1 MESILYI
8 FLPCK
13 KVYPIGVTYLA
24 DFIHRRKPEVRQ
36 RILDLSLFSE
46 SQRSQA
52 IRDAALEFK
61 PDLVCFSWR
70 DIQIFSPHE
79 GDASLEHAFNF
90 YFAGNPIKRVAAS
103 FAGLKQL
110 YRYYSHIRANLSYPW
125 LVRKE
130 FPKTQIMIGGGA
142 FTAFADQLIE
152 KLPEGTIGILGEG
165 EDAILKVVNGESLEN
180 ERYII
185 REGKQ
190 TRKGNQGS
198 PALLD
203 ALTVDLPYLTSIF
216 PQHAAYMDESIG
228 VQTKRGCPYDCAF
241 CLYPYIEGKRVRYR
255 PPEMV
260 VKDISQHYHQ
270 WGARRFWFTDAQFI
284 TGKEAYPQC
293 TEILERIVSEKL
305 EIEWSGYIRT
315 SLITPELAKLMVRSG
330 VGDLE
335 VAITSGSQEVLNN
348 LHMGFKLERLYDGC
362 RYLAEAGF
370 KGKVILNY
378 SLNSPK
384 ETEESL
390 LQSVESYKK
399 VASILG
405 EERVFPLMFFLGI
418 QPNTDLEH
426 RLLEEG
432 YLSAGYNPLMLT
444 PTSIRKLLY
453 NPAPL
458 NKLIA
463 KACLAAWE
471 RKEGSRDPRAW
482 TGSLSQTASQATPS
496 GPKPDTAHYADANLI
511 RGIQNNSGRDA
522 LLTLE
527 EILRSRRPGSADS
540 RHHGKDGCESNEL
553 AVIHRPLHAPWF
565 ACIPREHGAI
575 MPLLLG

>member
-1 MESILYI
+1 MNSILYI

-13 KVYPIGVTYLA
+13 KVYPIGVTYIA
-24 DFIHRRKPEVRQ
+24 DFIHRRKPDVRQ
-36 RILDLSLFSE
+36 RILDLSLFPVA
-46 SQRSQA
+46 QRKQA
-52 IRDAALEFK
+52 ILDAATECM
-61 PDLVCFSWR
+61 PNLVCFSWR

-79 GDASLEHAFNF
+79 GDSSLEHAFNF
-90 YFAGNPIKRVAAS
+90 YFASNPFKRITAS
-103 FAGLKQL
+103 FAGVKQL
-110 YRYYSHIRANLSYPW
+110 YRYYNHINTILSYPA

-130 FPKTQIMIGGGA
+130 FPRVQMMIGGGA

-165 EDAILKVVNGESLEN
+165 EDAILKIIESRSIED

-185 REGKQ
+185 KEGNQ
-190 TRKGNQGS
+190 IRKGRQAS
-198 PALLD
+198 PALLESSP
-203 ALTVDLPYLTSIF
+203 VDLPYLTSIF
-216 PQHAAYMDESIG
+216 PQYKEYADESIG
-228 VQTKRGCPYDCAF
+228 VQSKRGCPYDCSF

-255 PPEMV
+255 PPETV
-260 VKDISQHYHQ
+260 VKDIAQHYHQ
-270 WGARRFWFTDAQFI
+270 WGTRRFWFTDAQFI

-293 TEILERIVSEKL
+293 TEILERIVAEKL
-305 EIEWSGYIRT
+305 DIEWSGYIRT
-315 SLITPELAKLMVRSG
+315 SLITSELAKLMVRSG

-362 RYLAEAGF
+362 RYLAEASF

-390 LQSVESYKK
+390 LQSVESYKM

-418 QPNTDLEH
+418 QPNTDLEQ

-458 NKLIA
+458 NKIIA
-463 KACLAAWE
+463 KACLRAWE
-471 RKEGSRDPRAW
+471 RKQGSSDPRRW
-482 TGSLSQTASQATPS
+482 TGSLSQSTTPS
-496 GPKPDTAHYADANLI
+496 STYADQNLS
-511 RGIQNNSGRDA
+511 RGMEGNSGRDA
-522 LLTLE
+522 LLSLE
-527 EILRSRRPGSADS
+527 EILASRRRASSPSQATEPRTSSA
-540 RHHGKDGCESNEL
+540 G
-553 AVIHRPLHAPWF
+553 
-565 ACIPREHGAI
+565 
-575 MPLLLG
+575 

>member
-46 SQRSQA
+46 PQRSQA
-52 IRDAALEFK
+52 IRDAAIEFK

-293 TEILERIVSEKL
+293 TEILERILSEKL

-482 TGSLSQTASQATPS
+482 TGSLSQTASHTSPA
-496 GPKPDTAHYADANLI
+496 GEKPDTAHYADANLI

-527 EILRSRRPGSADS
+527 EILRSRRPAQPTTATTE
-540 RHHGKDGCESNEL
+540 KT
-553 AVIHRPLHAPWF
+553 AVSP
-565 ACIPREHGAI
+565 
-575 MPLLLG
+575 MT

>member
-24 DFIHRRKPEVRQ
+24 DFIHRRKPDVRQ
-36 RILDLSLFSE
+36 RILDLSLFPDG
-46 SQRSQA
+46 QRIRA
-52 IRDAALEFK
+52 VRDAATEFK

-79 GDASLEHAFNF
+79 GDSSLEHAFNF
-90 YFAGNPIKRVAAS
+90 YFASNPIKRVAAS
-103 FAGLKQL
+103 FAGVKQL
-110 YRYYSHIRANLSYPW
+110 YRYYSHIRAALSYPW
-125 LVRKE
+125 LIAKE
-130 FPKTQIMIGGGA
+130 FPKAQIMIGGGA
-142 FTAFADQLIE
+142 FTAFADQLIQ
-152 KLPEGTIGILGEG
+152 KLPEGVIGILGEG
-165 EDAILKVVNGESLEN
+165 EDAILKVIEGQSLEN
-180 ERYII
+180 ERYIL
-185 REGKQ
+185 REGKMV
-190 TRKGNQGS
+190 RKGQQGS

-203 ALTVDLPYLTSIF
+203 ALTVDLPYLTTIF
-216 PQHAAYMDESIG
+216 PQHREYLGESIG
-228 VQTKRGCPYDCAF
+228 VQSKRGCPYDCAF

-255 PPEMV
+255 PPAMV

-293 TEILERIVSEKL
+293 TEILERILAEKL

-335 VAITSGSQEVLNN
+335 VAITSGSQMVLND

-418 QPNTDLEH
+418 QPNTDLEE

-458 NKLIA
+458 NSFIA
-463 KACLAAWE
+463 KACLMAWE
-471 RKEGSRDPRAW
+471 RKDGSRDPRKW
-482 TGSLSQTASQATPS
+482 TGSLSQAPKES
-496 GPKPDTAHYADANLI
+496 GPYADANLI
-511 RGIQNNSGRDA
+511 RGIEGNSGRDA
-522 LLTLE
+522 LLSLE
-527 EILRSRRPGSADS
+527 EILRSRQSIRSA
-540 RHHGKDGCESNEL
+540 KESSEKSV
-553 AVIHRPLHAPWF
+553 ATPAS
-565 ACIPREHGAI
+565 
-575 MPLLLG
+575 

>member
-1 MESILYI
+1 MDSILYI

-24 DFIHRRKPEVRQ
+24 DFIHRRKPGVRQ
-36 RILDLSLFSE
+36 RILDLSLFPVP
-46 SQRSQA
+46 QRSQA
-52 IRDAALEFK
+52 IRDAAADFK

-79 GDASLEHAFNF
+79 GDSSLEHAFNF
-90 YFAGNPIKRVAAS
+90 YFASNPLKRIVAS
-103 FAGLKQL
+103 YEGVKQL
-110 YRYYSHIRANLSYPW
+110 FRYYSQIYTILSYPW
-125 LVRKE
+125 LIRKE
-130 FPKTQIMIGGGA
+130 FPKAQIMIGGGA
-142 FTAFADQLIE
+142 FTAFADQLIQ

-165 EDAILKVVNGESLEN
+165 EDAILKVIEGQSLEN
-180 ERYII
+180 ERYIL
-185 REGKQ
+185 REGK
-190 TRKGNQGS
+190 TVRKGQQGS

-216 PQHAAYMDESIG
+216 PQHQEYLGESIG
-228 VQTKRGCPYDCAF
+228 VQSKRGCPYDCAF

-255 PPEMV
+255 PPSMV

-293 TEILERIVSEKL
+293 IEILERILAEKL

-390 LQSVESYKK
+390 LQSVESYKM
-399 VASILG
+399 VAAILG

-444 PTSIRKLLY
+444 PSSIRKLLY

-458 NKLIA
+458 NGIIA
-463 KACLAAWE
+463 KACLRAWE
-471 RKEGSRDPRAW
+471 KKQGSRDPRRW
-482 TGSLSQTASQATPS
+482 TGSLSQSAQETPS
-496 GPKPDTAHYADANLI
+496 YADKSLSK
-511 RGIQNNSGRDA
+511 GIEGNSGRDA
-522 LLTLE
+522 LLAIE
-527 EILRSRRPGSADS
+527 DILRSRHPAPPPVPSVDNPHATSA
-540 RHHGKDGCESNEL
+540 R
-553 AVIHRPLHAPWF
+553 
-565 ACIPREHGAI
+565 
-575 MPLLLG
+575 

>member
-1 MESILYI
+1 MNSILYI

-36 RILDLSLFSE
+36 RIIDLSLYPE
-46 SQRSQA
+46 SQRTQA
-52 IRDAALEFK
+52 VRDAALEFK
-61 PDLVCFSWR
+61 PELVCFSWR

-90 YFAGNPIKRVAAS
+90 YFASNPIKRVAAS
-103 FAGLKQL
+103 FSGLTQL
-110 YRYYSHIRANLSYPW
+110 YRYYSHIRATLSYPW
-125 LVRKE
+125 LIDKE
-130 FPKTQIMIGGGA
+130 FPKAQIMIGGGA

-165 EDAILKVVNGESLEN
+165 EDAILKVIEGQSLEG
-180 ERYII
+180 ERYIV

-190 TRKGNQGS
+190 VRKGEQRA

-216 PQHAAYMDESIG
+216 PQYGQYVDESIG

-260 VKDISQHYHQ
+260 VRDIAQHYHQ

-293 TEILERIVSEKL
+293 IEILERVLHENL
-305 EIEWSGYIRT
+305 DIEWSGYIRT

-405 EERVFPLMFFLGI
+405 EDRVFPLMFFLGI

-458 NKLIA
+458 NKIIA

-471 RKEGSRDPRAW
+471 RKQGSRDPRRW
-482 TGSLSQTASQATPS
+482 TGSLSQGSASASGAPATGS
-496 GPKPDTAHYADANLI
+496 YADGNLI
-511 RGIQNNSGRDA
+511 KGVQNNSGREA

-527 EILRSRRPGSADS
+527 EILRSRRS
-540 RHHGKDGCESNEL
+540 SNPAASGAQKT
-553 AVIHRPLHAPWF
+553 AVSTHR
-565 ACIPREHGAI
+565 
-575 MPLLLG
+575 

>member
-1 MESILYI
+1 MKSILYI

-36 RILDLSLFSE
+36 RILDLSLFPE
-46 SQRSQA
+46 SQRLNA
-52 IRDAALEFK
+52 VRDAATEFK

-79 GDASLEHAFNF
+79 GDSSLEHAFNF
-90 YFAGNPIKRVAAS
+90 YFASNPLKRVVAS
-103 FAGLKQL
+103 FAGLQQL

-125 LVRKE
+125 LIAKK
-130 FPKTQIMIGGGA
+130 FPKAQIMIGGGA

-165 EDAILKVVNGESLEN
+165 EDAILKVLDGQSLDG

-185 REGKQ
+185 REGK
-190 TRKGNQGS
+190 TIRKGQQAA

-203 ALTVDLPYLTSIF
+203 ALTVDLSYLTSIF
-216 PQHAAYMDESIG
+216 PQYGEYVGESIG

-284 TGKEAYPQC
+284 TGKESYPQC
-293 TEILERIVSEKL
+293 TEILERILAEKL

-335 VAITSGSQEVLNN
+335 VAITSGSQDVLNN

-390 LQSVESYKK
+390 LQSVESYKT

-444 PTSIRKLLY
+444 PNSIRKLLY

-458 NKLIA
+458 NKIIA
-463 KACLAAWE
+463 KACLMAWE
-471 RKEGSRDPRAW
+471 RKRGSRDPRAW
-482 TGSLSQTASQATPS
+482 SGSLSQTTGTSEN
-496 GPKPDTAHYADANLI
+496 YADKSLLK
-511 RGIQNNSGRDA
+511 GIDGNSGRDA
-522 LLTLE
+522 LLSLE
-527 EILRSRRPGSADS
+527 EIIRSRKSSSQSRASRENPAATSA
-540 RHHGKDGCESNEL
+540 R
-553 AVIHRPLHAPWF
+553 
-565 ACIPREHGAI
+565 
-575 MPLLLG
+575 

>member
-1 MESILYI
+1 MNSILYI

-13 KVYPIGVTYLA
+13 KVYPIGLTYLS
-24 DFIHRRKPEVRQ
+24 DFIHRRKPDVRQ

-46 SQRSQA
+46 SQRSRA
-52 IRDAALEFK
+52 VRDAAAEFK

-79 GDASLEHAFNF
+79 GDSSLEHAFNF
-90 YFAGNPIKRVAAS
+90 YFASNPLKRIVAS
-103 FAGLKQL
+103 FEGVKQL

-125 LVRKE
+125 LIRKA
-130 FPKTQIMIGGGA
+130 FPKLQIMIGGGA

-152 KLPEGTIGILGEG
+152 KLPEGTIGLLGEG
-165 EDAILKVVNGESLEN
+165 EDAILKVIEGRPIDD
-180 ERYII
+180 ERYIV
-185 REGKQ
+185 REGNII
-190 TRKGNQGS
+190 RKGQQGTT
-198 PALLD
+198 ALLD
-203 ALTVDLPYLTSIF
+203 ALTVDLPYLTTIF
-216 PQHAAYMDESIG
+216 PQYREYIGESIG

-255 PPEMV
+255 PPSMV
-260 VKDISQHYHQ
+260 VQDIAQHYHQ

-293 TEILERIVSEKL
+293 TEILERIISEKL

-315 SLITPELAKLMVRSG
+315 SLITPELATLMVRSG

-348 LHMGFKLERLYDGC
+348 LHMGFKLERLYNGC

-390 LQSVESYKK
+390 LQSVESYKV

-405 EERVFPLMFFLGI
+405 EKRVFPLMFFLGI

-432 YLSAGYNPLMLT
+432 YLSTGYNPLMLT
-444 PTSIRKLLY
+444 PTRIRKLLY

-458 NKLIA
+458 NKFIA
-463 KACLAAWE
+463 KACLRAWE
-471 RKEGSRDPRAW
+471 RKKGSQDPRTW
-482 TGSLSQTASQATPS
+482 TGSLSQSTSEF
-496 GPKPDTAHYADANLI
+496 GPYADQSLS
-511 RGIQNNSGRDA
+511 RGIEGNSGRDA
-522 LLTLE
+522 LLSLG
-527 EILRSRRPGSADS
+527 EILRSRRDTPQTSTVTHQPPKPEIVN
-540 RHHGKDGCESNEL
+540 R
-553 AVIHRPLHAPWF
+553 
-565 ACIPREHGAI
+565 
-575 MPLLLG
+575 

>member
-1 MESILYI
+1 MNSILYV

-24 DFIHRRKPEVRQ
+24 DFIHRRKPDVRQ
-36 RILDLSLFSE
+36 RILDLSLFPDG
-46 SQRSQA
+46 QRIGA
-52 IRDAALEFK
+52 VRDAATEFK

-79 GDASLEHAFNF
+79 GDSSLEHAFNF
-90 YFAGNPIKRVAAS
+90 YFASNPLKRVAAS
-103 FAGLKQL
+103 FAGVKQL
-110 YRYYSHIRANLSYPW
+110 YRYYSHIRAALSYPW
-125 LVRKE
+125 LIAKE
-130 FPKTQIMIGGGA
+130 FPKAQIMIGGGA
-142 FTAFADQLIE
+142 FTAFADQLIQ
-152 KLPEGTIGILGEG
+152 KLPEGVIGILGEG
-165 EDAILKVVNGESLEN
+165 EDAILKVIEGQSLEK
-180 ERYII
+180 ERYIL
-185 REGKQ
+185 REGK
-190 TRKGNQGS
+190 TVRKGQQGS

-216 PQHAAYMDESIG
+216 PQHREYLGESIG
-228 VQTKRGCPYDCAF
+228 VQSKRGCPYDCAF

-255 PPEMV
+255 PPSMV

-293 TEILERIVSEKL
+293 TEILERILAEKL

-335 VAITSGSQEVLNN
+335 VAITSGSQEVLND

-399 VASILG
+399 VAAILG

-418 QPNTDLEH
+418 QPNTDLEQ

-458 NKLIA
+458 NSFIA
-463 KACLAAWE
+463 KACLMAWE
-471 RKEGSRDPRAW
+471 RKDGSRDPRKW
-482 TGSLSQTASQATPS
+482 TGSLSQAPKES
-496 GPKPDTAHYADANLI
+496 GAYADANLI
-511 RGIQNNSGRDA
+511 RGIEGNSGRDA
-522 LLTLE
+522 LLSLE
-527 EILRSRRPGSADS
+527 EILRSRQSIRSA
-540 RHHGKDGCESNEL
+540 KESSEKSV
-553 AVIHRPLHAPWF
+553 ATPAS
-565 ACIPREHGAI
+565 
-575 MPLLLG
+575 

>member
-1 MESILYI
+1 MNSILYV

-24 DFIHRRKPEVRQ
+24 DFVHRRRPEIRQ
-36 RILDLSLFSE
+36 QILDLSLYPTG
-46 SQRSQA
+46 QRAQVLRATAGSF
-52 IRDAALEFK
+52 R

-79 GDASLEHAFNF
+79 GDSSLEHAFNF
-90 YFAGNPIKRVAAS
+90 YYASNPLKRVVAS
-103 FAGLKQL
+103 FEGLKQL
-110 YRYYSHIRANLSYPW
+110 YRYYSGVRATLSYPW
-125 LVRKE
+125 SIRKE
-130 FPKTQIMIGGGA
+130 LPGAQIMIGGGA
-142 FTAFADQLIE
+142 FTAFAEQLIE

-165 EDAILKVVNGESLEN
+165 EDAILKVVDGRSLEN
-180 ERYII
+180 ERYIV
-185 REGKQ
+185 REGNRIK
-190 TRKGNQGS
+190 KGAQH
-198 PALLD
+198 ATVLLD
-203 ALTVDLPYLTSIF
+203 SLSVDLPYVTSIF
-216 PQHAAYMDESIG
+216 PQHAAYLDESIG

-260 VKDISQHYHQ
+260 VQDIAQHYHA

-293 TEILERIVSEKL
+293 TEILERVIKDKL

-315 SLITPELAKLMVRSG
+315 SLITSDLAKLMVRSG

-370 KGKVILNY
+370 RGKVILNY
-378 SLNSPK
+378 SLNSPQ
-384 ETEESL
+384 ETEETL

-405 EERVFPLMFFLGI
+405 EDRVFPLMFFLGI

-432 YLSAGYNPLMLT
+432 YLSSGYNPLMLT
-444 PTSIRKLLY
+444 PNSIKKLLY

-458 NKLIA
+458 NKIIA
-463 KACLAAWE
+463 KACLAAW
-471 RKEGSRDPRAW
+471 RTKHGSRDPRAW
-482 TGSLSQTASQATPS
+482 SGSLSQESAVETPTP
-496 GPKPDTAHYADANLI
+496 GANAYADSSLI
-511 RGIQNNSGRDA
+511 RGIEGNSGREA

-527 EILRSRRPGSADS
+527 KLLRSRRPA
-540 RHHGKDGCESNEL
+540 KAAESSTN
-553 AVIHRPLHAPWF
+553 APTVNT
-565 ACIPREHGAI
+565 AT
-575 MPLLLG
+575 

>member
-24 DFIHRRKPEVRQ
+24 DFIHRRKPDVRQ
-36 RILDLSLFSE
+36 RILDLSLFPDA
-46 SQRSQA
+46 QRISA
-52 IRDAALEFK
+52 VRDAATEFK

-79 GDASLEHAFNF
+79 GDSSLEHAFNF
-90 YFAGNPIKRVAAS
+90 YFASNPLKRIAAS
-103 FAGLKQL
+103 FAGVKQL
-110 YRYYSHIRANLSYPW
+110 YRYYSHIRAALSYPW
-125 LVRKE
+125 LIAKE
-130 FPKTQIMIGGGA
+130 FPRSQIMIGGGA
-142 FTAFADQLIE
+142 FTAFADQLIQ

-165 EDAILKVVNGESLEN
+165 EDAILKVIEGQSLDN
-180 ERYII
+180 ERYIL
-185 REGKQ
+185 REGK
-190 TRKGNQGS
+190 TVRKGQQGS

-203 ALTVDLPYLTSIF
+203 ALTVDLPYLTTIF
-216 PQHAAYMDESIG
+216 PQHREYLGESIG
-228 VQTKRGCPYDCAF
+228 VQSKRGCPYDCAF

-255 PPEMV
+255 PPSMV

-293 TEILERIVSEKL
+293 TEILERILSEKL

-335 VAITSGSQEVLNN
+335 VAITSGSQMVLND

-418 QPNTDLEH
+418 QPNTDLEE

-458 NKLIA
+458 NSFIA
-463 KACLAAWE
+463 KACLRAWE
-471 RKEGSRDPRAW
+471 RKEGSRDPRKW
-482 TGSLSQTASQATPS
+482 TGSLSQA
-496 GPKPDTAHYADANLI
+496 PKESDSYADKNLI
-511 RGIQNNSGRDA
+511 RGIEGNSGRDA
-522 LLTLE
+522 LLSLE
-527 EILRSRRPGSADS
+527 EILRSRQSIRSAKGSGGRS
-540 RHHGKDGCESNEL
+540 
-553 AVIHRPLHAPWF
+553 VITPAS
-565 ACIPREHGAI
+565 
-575 MPLLLG
+575 

>member
-1 MESILYI
+1 MNSVLYV

-13 KVYPIGVTYLA
+13 KVYPIGATYLA
-24 DFIHRRKPEVRQ
+24 DFIHRRKPDVRQ
-36 RILDLSLFSE
+36 RIIDLSLFPD
-46 SQRSQA
+46 SQRLSA
-52 IRDAALEFK
+52 VRDAATEFK

-79 GDASLEHAFNF
+79 GDSSLEHAFNF
-90 YFAGNPIKRVAAS
+90 YFASNPLKRVAAS
-103 FAGLKQL
+103 FAGVKQL
-110 YRYYSHIRANLSYPW
+110 YRYYSHIRAALSYPW
-125 LVRKE
+125 LIAKE
-130 FPKTQIMIGGGA
+130 FPKAQIMIGGGA
-142 FTAFADQLIE
+142 FTAFADQLIQ

-165 EDAILKVVNGESLEN
+165 EDAILKVIEGQSLEN
-180 ERYII
+180 ERYIL
-185 REGKQ
+185 REGK
-190 TRKGNQGS
+190 TVRKGQQGS

-216 PQHAAYMDESIG
+216 PQHREYLDESIG
-228 VQTKRGCPYDCAF
+228 VQSKRGCPYDCAF

-255 PPEMV
+255 PPAMV

-293 TEILERIVSEKL
+293 TEILERILAEKL

-335 VAITSGSQEVLNN
+335 VAITSGSQVVLND

-418 QPNTDLEH
+418 QPNTDLEQ

-458 NKLIA
+458 NSFIA
-463 KACLAAWE
+463 KACLRAWE
-471 RKEGSRDPRAW
+471 RKEGSRDPRKW
-482 TGSLSQTASQATPS
+482 TGSLSQSPKES
-496 GPKPDTAHYADANLI
+496 GSYADKNLI
-511 RGIQNNSGRDA
+511 RGIEGNSGRDA
-522 LLTLE
+522 LLSLE
-527 EILRSRRPGSADS
+527 EILRSRQSIRSANDPGERSVVTPAS
-540 RHHGKDGCESNEL
+540 
-553 AVIHRPLHAPWF
+553 
-565 ACIPREHGAI
+565 
-575 MPLLLG
+575 

>member
-1 MESILYI
+1 VNVLYV

-24 DFIHRRKPEVRQ
+24 DFVHRRRPDVQ
-36 RILDLSLFSE
+36 QHIVDLSLFPQSA
-46 SQRSQA
+46 RPRA
-52 IRDAALEFK
+52 LRDVAEAFK

-90 YFAGNPIKRVAAS
+90 YFASNPLKRITAS
-103 FAGLKQL
+103 IAGVRQL
-110 YRYYSHIRANLSYPW
+110 YRYYQDIRANLSYPW
-125 LVRKE
+125 LIARH
-130 FPKTQIMIGGGA
+130 FPKTKIMIGGGA

-152 KLPEGTIGILGEG
+152 KLPEGTLGILGEG
-165 EDAILKVVNGESLEN
+165 EDAILKIIEDKPLDDERFIYRQGGRTIKGE
-180 ERYII
+180 
-185 REGKQ
+185 KHQ
-190 TRKGNQGS
+190 

-216 PQHAAYMDESIG
+216 PQYMAYKDDCIG

-255 PPEMV
+255 PPAMV
-260 VKDISQHYHQ
+260 VQDIAQHYHQ

-293 TEILERIVSEKL
+293 TEILERIIAEGL
-305 EIEWSGYIRT
+305 HIEWSGYIRT
-315 SLITPELAKLMVRSG
+315 SLITADLAKLMVRSG

-335 VAITSGSQEVLNN
+335 VAITSGSQAVLND

-362 RYLAEAGF
+362 RYLAQAGF
-370 KGKVILNY
+370 RGKVILNY
-378 SLNSPK
+378 SLNSPN
-384 ETEESL
+384 ETEETL
-390 LQSVESYKK
+390 LESVESYKK
-399 VASILG
+399 VAAILG
-405 EERVFPLMFFLGI
+405 EDRVFPLMFFLGI

-432 YLSAGYNPLMLT
+432 YLTAGYNPLMLS
-444 PTSIRKLLY
+444 PRSIRKLLY

-458 NKLIA
+458 NRIIA
-463 KACLAAWE
+463 KACLTAWH
-471 RKEGSRDPRAW
+471 RKQGSQDPRPW
-482 TGSLSQTASQATPS
+482 SGSLSQDTAS
-496 GPKPDTAHYADANLI
+496 YADQNLA
-511 RGIQNNSGRDA
+511 RGLERNSGRDA

-527 EILRSRRPGSADS
+527 EIIRP
-540 RHHGKDGCESNEL
+540 RQ
-553 AVIHRPLHAPWF
+553 HAG
-565 ACIPREHGAI
+565 R
-575 MPLLLG
+575 

>member
-1 MESILYI
+1 MNSILYI

-13 KVYPIGVTYLA
+13 KIYPIGVTYLA

-36 RILDLSLFSE
+36 RILDLSLFPQD
-46 SQRSQA
+46 QRSAA
-52 IRDAALEFK
+52 IRDAATEFK

-79 GDASLEHAFNF
+79 GDSSLEHAFNF
-90 YFAGNPIKRVAAS
+90 YFASNPLKRITAS
-103 FAGLKQL
+103 FAGLQQL
-110 YRYYSHIRANLSYPW
+110 YRYYSHIRAALSYPW
-125 LVRKE
+125 LIAKE
-130 FPKTQIMIGGGA
+130 FPRAQIMIGGGA
-142 FTAFADQLIE
+142 FTAFADQLIQ

-165 EDAILKVVNGESLEN
+165 EDAILKVIEGQSLEN
-180 ERYII
+180 ERYIL
-185 REGKQ
+185 REGK
-190 TRKGNQGS
+190 TVRKGQQGA

-216 PQHAAYMDESIG
+216 PQYTEYLGESIG
-228 VQTKRGCPYDCAF
+228 VQSKRGCPYDCAF

-255 PPEMV
+255 PPAMV
-260 VKDISQHYHQ
+260 VQDISQHYHQ

-293 TEILERIVSEKL
+293 TEILERLLAEKL

-335 VAITSGSQEVLNN
+335 VAITSGSQEVLND

-378 SLNSPK
+378 SLNSPN

-399 VASILG
+399 VAAILG

-418 QPNTDLEH
+418 QPNTDLEQ

-444 PTSIRKLLY
+444 PTSIKKLLY

-458 NKLIA
+458 NTFIA
-463 KACLAAWE
+463 KACLRAWE
-471 RKEGSRDPRAW
+471 RKEGSRDPRKW
-482 TGSLSQTASQATPS
+482 TGSLSQTPKES
-496 GPKPDTAHYADANLI
+496 GLYADKNLI
-511 RGIQNNSGRDA
+511 RGIEGNSGRDA
-522 LLTLE
+522 LLSLE
-527 EILRSRRPGSADS
+527 EILHSRQALRAAKDSGDKSAVT
-540 RHHGKDGCESNEL
+540 RR
-553 AVIHRPLHAPWF
+553 A
-565 ACIPREHGAI
+565 
-575 MPLLLG
+575 

>member
-1 MESILYI
+1 MMESILYI

-36 RILDLSLFSE
+36 RILDLSLFPE
-46 SQRSQA
+46 DQRISA
-52 IRDAALEFK
+52 VRHAATEFK

-79 GDASLEHAFNF
+79 GDSSLEHAFNF
-90 YFAGNPIKRVAAS
+90 YFASNPLKRITAS
-103 FAGLKQL
+103 FAGLQQL
-110 YRYYSHIRANLSYPW
+110 YRYYSHIRAALSYPW
-125 LVRKE
+125 LIAKE
-130 FPKTQIMIGGGA
+130 FPRAQMMIGGGA
-142 FTAFADQLIE
+142 FTAFADQLIQ

-165 EDAILKVVNGESLEN
+165 EDAILKVVEGQSLEQ
-180 ERYII
+180 ERYIV
-185 REGKQ
+185 REGK
-190 TRKGNQGS
+190 TVRKGQQGA

-216 PQHAAYMDESIG
+216 PQYTEYLGESIG
-228 VQTKRGCPYDCAF
+228 VQSKRGCPYDCAF

-255 PPEMV
+255 PPSMV

-293 TEILERIVSEKL
+293 TEILERILAEKL

-335 VAITSGSQEVLNN
+335 VAITSGSQEVLND
-348 LHMGFKLERLYDGC
+348 LHMGFKLEKLYDGC

-390 LQSVESYKK
+390 LQSVESYKNI
-399 VASILG
+399 AAILG

-418 QPNTDLEH
+418 QPNTDLEQ

-458 NKLIA
+458 NSFIA
-463 KACLAAWE
+463 KACLRAWE
-471 RKEGSRDPRAW
+471 RKEGSRDPRKW
-482 TGSLSQTASQATPS
+482 TGSLSQTPKES
-496 GPKPDTAHYADANLI
+496 GSYADKSLI
-511 RGIQNNSGRDA
+511 RGVEGNSGREA
-522 LLTLE
+522 LLSLE
-527 EILRSRRPGSADS
+527 EILRSRQSLRSTKDSGDKSAAI
-540 RHHGKDGCESNEL
+540 R
-553 AVIHRPLHAPWF
+553 
-565 ACIPREHGAI
+565 GA
-575 MPLLLG
+575 

>member
-1 MESILYI
+1 MNSILYI

-36 RILDLSLFSE
+36 RILDLSLFPDA
-46 SQRSQA
+46 QRSRA
-52 IRDAALEFK
+52 IRDAATEFK

-79 GDASLEHAFNF
+79 GDSSLEHAFNF
-90 YFAGNPIKRVAAS
+90 YFASNPLKRITAS
-103 FAGLKQL
+103 FAGLQQL
-110 YRYYSHIRANLSYPW
+110 YRYYSHIRAALSYPW
-125 LVRKE
+125 LIAKE
-130 FPKTQIMIGGGA
+130 FPKAQIMIGGGA
-142 FTAFADQLIE
+142 FTAFADQLIQ

-165 EDAILKVVNGESLEN
+165 EDAILKVIDGQSLEH
-180 ERYII
+180 ERYIL
-185 REGKQ
+185 REGK
-190 TRKGNQGS
+190 TVRKGQQGA

-216 PQHAAYMDESIG
+216 PQYTEYIGESIG
-228 VQTKRGCPYDCAF
+228 VQSKRGCPYDCAF

-255 PPEMV
+255 PPSMV
-260 VKDISQHYHQ
+260 VQDISQHYHQ

-293 TEILERIVSEKL
+293 TEILERILAEKL

-335 VAITSGSQEVLNN
+335 VAITSGSQEVLND

-399 VASILG
+399 VAAILG

-418 QPNTDLEH
+418 QPNTDLEE

-458 NKLIA
+458 NSFIA
-463 KACLAAWE
+463 KACLRAWE
-471 RKEGSRDPRAW
+471 RKEGSRDPRKW
-482 TGSLSQTASQATPS
+482 TGSLSQTPKES
-496 GPKPDTAHYADANLI
+496 GPYADQSLI
-511 RGIQNNSGRDA
+511 RGIEGNSGRDA
-522 LLTLE
+522 LLSLE
-527 EILRSRRPGSADS
+527 EILRSRQSLRAAKDSSEKSVATPG
-540 RHHGKDGCESNEL
+540 G
-553 AVIHRPLHAPWF
+553 
-565 ACIPREHGAI
+565 
-575 MPLLLG
+575 

>member
-1 MESILYI
+1 MDSILYI

-24 DFIHRRKPEVRQ
+24 DFIHRRKPEVCQ
-36 RILDLSLFSE
+36 RIVDLSLFPE
-46 SQRSQA
+46 PQRLSA
-52 IRDAALEFK
+52 VRDAATEFK

-79 GDASLEHAFNF
+79 GDSSLEHAFNF
-90 YFAGNPIKRVAAS
+90 YFASNPLKRVVAS
-103 FAGLKQL
+103 FAGLHQL

-125 LVRKE
+125 LIARE

-165 EDAILKVVNGESLEN
+165 EDAILKVLDGQSLNG
-180 ERYII
+180 ERYIV
-185 REGKQ
+185 REGK
-190 TRKGNQGS
+190 TVRKGEQAS

-203 ALTVDLPYLTSIF
+203 ALTVDLSYLTSIF
-216 PQHAAYMDESIG
+216 PQYREYIDESIG

-284 TGKEAYPQC
+284 TGKESYPQC
-293 TEILERIVSEKL
+293 TEILERIVREKL

-335 VAITSGSQEVLNN
+335 VAITSGSQAVLNN

-384 ETEESL
+384 ETEDSL
-390 LQSVESYKK
+390 LQSVESYKV

-426 RLLEEG
+426 QLLEEG

-458 NKLIA
+458 NKIIA
-463 KACLAAWE
+463 KACLMAWE
-471 RKEGSRDPRAW
+471 RKRGSRDPRAW
-482 TGSLSQTASQATPS
+482 SGSLSQTAETSKT
-496 GPKPDTAHYADANLI
+496 YADQSMLK
-511 RGIQNNSGRDA
+511 GIDGNSGRDA
-522 LLTLE
+522 LLSLE
-527 EILRSRRPGSADS
+527 EIIRARKSSSQSIASRENPVATSVR
-540 RHHGKDGCESNEL
+540 
-553 AVIHRPLHAPWF
+553 
-565 ACIPREHGAI
+565 
-575 MPLLLG
+575 

>member
-1 MESILYI
+1 MNSILYI

-24 DFIHRRKPEVRQ
+24 DFIHRRKPDVRQ
-36 RILDLSLFSE
+36 RILDLSLFPDA
-46 SQRSQA
+46 QRISA
-52 IRDAALEFK
+52 VRDATTEFK

-79 GDASLEHAFNF
+79 GDSSLEHAFNF
-90 YFAGNPIKRVAAS
+90 YFASNPLKRIAAS
-103 FAGLKQL
+103 FAGVKQL
-110 YRYYSHIRANLSYPW
+110 YRYYSHIRAALSYPW
-125 LVRKE
+125 LIAKE
-130 FPKTQIMIGGGA
+130 FPKAQIMIGGGA
-142 FTAFADQLIE
+142 FTAFADQLIQ

-165 EDAILKVVNGESLEN
+165 EDAILKVIEGQSLEN
-180 ERYII
+180 ERYIL
-185 REGKQ
+185 REGK
-190 TRKGNQGS
+190 TVRKGQQGS

-216 PQHAAYMDESIG
+216 PQHREYLGESIG
-228 VQTKRGCPYDCAF
+228 VQSKRGCPYDCAF

-255 PPEMV
+255 PPSMV

-293 TEILERIVSEKL
+293 TEILERILAEKL

-335 VAITSGSQEVLNN
+335 VAITSGSQMVLND

-418 QPNTDLEH
+418 QPNTDLEE

-458 NKLIA
+458 NSFIA
-463 KACLAAWE
+463 KACLMAWE
-471 RKEGSRDPRAW
+471 RKDGSRDPRKW
-482 TGSLSQTASQATPS
+482 TGSLSQAPKES
-496 GPKPDTAHYADANLI
+496 GAYADQNLI
-511 RGIQNNSGRDA
+511 RGIEGNSGRDA
-522 LLTLE
+522 LLSLE
-527 EILRSRRPGSADS
+527 EILRSRQSIRSA
-540 RHHGKDGCESNEL
+540 KESSEKSV
-553 AVIHRPLHAPWF
+553 ATPAS
-565 ACIPREHGAI
+565 
-575 MPLLLG
+575 

>member
-1 MESILYI
+1 MSQSVLYI

-24 DFIHRRKPEVRQ
+24 DFIHRRRPDVRQ
-36 RILDLSLFSE
+36 RILDLSLYPV
-46 SQRSQA
+46 SQRNRA
-52 IRDAALEFK
+52 IRDVTAEFQ

-79 GDASLEHAFNF
+79 GDSSLEHAFNF
-90 YFAGNPIKRVAAS
+90 YFASNPIKRVAAS

-110 YRYYSHIRANLSYPW
+110 YRYYSHIHTVLSYPW

-130 FPKTQIMIGGGA
+130 FPRAQLMIGGGA

-152 KLPEGTIGILGEG
+152 KLPEGTIGLLGEG
-165 EDAILKVVNGESLEN
+165 EDAILKVIEGRSIED

-185 REGKQ
+185 KEGNRVK
-190 TRKGNQGS
+190 KGRQGS

-216 PQHAAYMDESIG
+216 PQYEEYIGESIG
-228 VQTKRGCPYDCAF
+228 VQSKRGCPYDCAF

-255 PPEMV
+255 PAEMV
-260 VKDISQHYHQ
+260 VRDISQHYHQ

-293 TEILERIVSEKL
+293 TEILERVISEKL

-370 KGKVILNY
+370 RGKVILNY

-384 ETEESL
+384 ETEETL
-390 LQSVESYKK
+390 LQSVESYKV

-418 QPNTDLEH
+418 QPNTDLEQ

-444 PTSIRKLLY
+444 PRSIRKLLY

-458 NKLIA
+458 NKFIA
-463 KACLAAWE
+463 KACLRAWE
-471 RKEGSRDPRAW
+471 RKEGSRDPRRW
-482 TGSLSQTASQATPS
+482 TGSLSQTPQ
-496 GPKPDTAHYADANLI
+496 GEHGYADKSLS
-511 RGIQNNSGRDA
+511 RGIEGNSGRDA
-522 LLTLE
+522 LLSLE
-527 EILRSRRPGSADS
+527 EILRSRRQTSITAQQPKTPATSA
-540 RHHGKDGCESNEL
+540 G
-553 AVIHRPLHAPWF
+553 
-565 ACIPREHGAI
+565 
-575 MPLLLG
+575 

>member
-1 MESILYI
+1 MNSILYI

-24 DFIHRRKPEVRQ
+24 DFIHRRKPDVRQ
-36 RILDLSLFSE
+36 RILDLSLFPDA
-46 SQRSQA
+46 QRISA
-52 IRDAALEFK
+52 VRDAATEFK

-79 GDASLEHAFNF
+79 GDSSLEHAFNF
-90 YFAGNPIKRVAAS
+90 YFASNPLKRIAAS
-103 FAGLKQL
+103 FAGVKQL
-110 YRYYSHIRANLSYPW
+110 YRYYSHIRAALSYPW
-125 LVRKE
+125 LIAKE
-130 FPKTQIMIGGGA
+130 FPKAQIMIGGGA
-142 FTAFADQLIE
+142 FTAFADQLIQ

-165 EDAILKVVNGESLEN
+165 EDAILKVIEGQSLEN
-180 ERYII
+180 ERYIL
-185 REGKQ
+185 REGK
-190 TRKGNQGS
+190 TVRKGQQGS

-216 PQHAAYMDESIG
+216 PQHREYLGESIG
-228 VQTKRGCPYDCAF
+228 VQSKRGCPYDCAF

-255 PPEMV
+255 PPSMV

-293 TEILERIVSEKL
+293 TEILERILAEKL

-315 SLITPELAKLMVRSG
+315 SLITSDLAKLMVRSG

-335 VAITSGSQEVLNN
+335 VAITSGSQEVLND

-418 QPNTDLEH
+418 QPNTDLEE
-426 RLLEEG
+426 RLLAEG

-458 NKLIA
+458 NSFIA
-463 KACLAAWE
+463 KACLMAWE
-471 RKEGSRDPRAW
+471 RKEGSRDPRKW
-482 TGSLSQTASQATPS
+482 TGSLSQTPKES
-496 GPKPDTAHYADANLI
+496 GPYADKSLI
-511 RGIQNNSGRDA
+511 RGIEGNSGRDA
-522 LLTLE
+522 LLSLE
-527 EILRSRRPGSADS
+527 EILRSRQSIRSAKEPSDKS
-540 RHHGKDGCESNEL
+540 VVTPAS
-553 AVIHRPLHAPWF
+553 
-565 ACIPREHGAI
+565 
-575 MPLLLG
+575 

>member
-46 SQRSQA
+46 PQRSQA

-125 LVRKE
+125 LIRKE

-293 TEILERIVSEKL
+293 TEILERILSEKL

-458 NKLIA
+458 NKIIA

-482 TGSLSQTASQATPS
+482 TGSLSQTTASDT
-496 GPKPDTAHYADANLI
+496 KPDTAHYADANLI

-527 EILRSRRPGSADS
+527 EILRSRHPAQPTTATTE
-540 RHHGKDGCESNEL
+540 KT
-553 AVIHRPLHAPWF
+553 AVSP
-565 ACIPREHGAI
+565 
-575 MPLLLG
+575 MS

>member
-1 MESILYI
+1 MNSILYI

-125 LVRKE
+125 LIRKE
-130 FPKTQIMIGGGA
+130 FPKSQIMIGGGA

-216 PQHAAYMDESIG
+216 PQHASYMDESIG

-293 TEILERIVSEKL
+293 TEILERILREKL

-458 NKLIA
+458 NKIIA

-471 RKEGSRDPRAW
+471 RKEGSRDPRSW
-482 TGSLSQTASQATPS
+482 TGSLSQNTSQTASS

-511 RGIQNNSGRDA
+511 RGIQNNSGREA

-527 EILRSRRPGSADS
+527 EILRSRRPTQSTTATTE
-540 RHHGKDGCESNEL
+540 KT
-553 AVIHRPLHAPWF
+553 AVSP
-565 ACIPREHGAI
+565 
-575 MPLLLG
+575 MS

>member
-1 MESILYI
+1 
-8 FLPCK
+8 
-13 KVYPIGVTYLA
+13 
-24 DFIHRRKPEVRQ
+24 
-36 RILDLSLFSE
+36 LDLSIYPQAQRGRVLREVASAFS
-46 SQRSQA
+46 
-52 IRDAALEFK
+52 

-90 YFAGNPIKRVAAS
+90 YFASNPFKRLTAS
-103 FAGLKQL
+103 FQGLKHL
-110 YRYYSHIRANLSYPW
+110 YRYYQDIRANLSYPW
-125 LVRKE
+125 LIRKE
-130 FPKTQIMIGGGA
+130 FPESQIMIGGGA
-142 FTAFADQLIE
+142 FTAFAEQLIE
-152 KLPEGTIGILGEG
+152 KLPDGTIGILGEG
-165 EDAILKVVNGESLEN
+165 EDAILKVIDGQPLDD
-180 ERYII
+180 ERYIV
-185 REGKQ
+185 RENGKIS
-190 TRKGNQGS
+190 KGEKHA

-203 ALTVDLPYLTSIF
+203 APTVDLPYLTSIF
-216 PQHAAYMDESIG
+216 PQYPEYAGECIG
-228 VQTKRGCPYDCAF
+228 VQSKRGCPYDCAF

-260 VKDISQHYHQ
+260 VRDIAQHYHQ

-293 TEILERIVSEKL
+293 TEILERIIRDGL
-305 EIEWSGYIRT
+305 DIEWSGYIRT
-315 SLITPELAKLMVRSG
+315 SLITANLAKLMVRSG

-335 VAITSGSQEVLNN
+335 VAITSGSQAVLND

-370 KGKVILNY
+370 RGKVILNY
-378 SLNSPK
+378 SLNSPN
-384 ETEESL
+384 ETEETL
-390 LQSVESYKK
+390 LQSVESYKV

-458 NKLIA
+458 NKIIA
-463 KACLAAWE
+463 KACLSAWH
-471 RKEGSRDPRAW
+471 KKHGSRDPRPW
-482 TGSLSQTASQATPS
+482 TGSLSQTEAK
-496 GPKPDTAHYADANLI
+496 GGYADQNLTK
-511 RGIQNNSGRDA
+511 GLEANSGKDA
-522 LLTLE
+522 LLILE
-527 EILRSRRPGSADS
+527 EILKSRKGSGTPKSAA
-540 RHHGKDGCESNEL
+540 KVQA
-553 AVIHRPLHAPWF
+553 AVQ
-565 ACIPREHGAI
+565 
-575 MPLLLG
+575 

>member
-125 LVRKE
+125 LIRKE

-293 TEILERIVSEKL
+293 TEILERILSEKL

-482 TGSLSQTASQATPS
+482 TGSLSQTASHTSPA
-496 GPKPDTAHYADANLI
+496 GEKPDTAHYADANLI

-527 EILRSRRPGSADS
+527 EILRSRRPAQPTTATTE
-540 RHHGKDGCESNEL
+540 KT
-553 AVIHRPLHAPWF
+553 AVSPIS
-565 ACIPREHGAI
+565 
-575 MPLLLG
+575 